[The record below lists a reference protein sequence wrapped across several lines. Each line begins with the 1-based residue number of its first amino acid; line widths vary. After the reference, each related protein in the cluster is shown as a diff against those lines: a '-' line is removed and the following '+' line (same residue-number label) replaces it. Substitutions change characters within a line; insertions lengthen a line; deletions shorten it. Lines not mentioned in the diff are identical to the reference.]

1 MKRYIAKSLS
11 LLLAGTALLAL
22 MLSSC
27 SQELNVP
34 GYEYVPEGEPAR
46 ISIDVT
52 VPAMSVQ
59 TRAVGNAGLDPDEER
74 ARAVNDLWIGIYN
87 VSSGVRTGQQTIFNQ
102 VVSGAHSSYGTITIN
117 NILTL
122 SGMSYI
128 VAVANV
134 STVKGISLSD
144 GSTGNLQDLL
154 AKADTWEKYKSIVRV
169 LDDPVIQRGSSL
181 VMSGVYHETPDNKEA
196 ETVVAELA
204 QSGTPPEVAIK
215 PGEANDLPGR
225 IHLRRLDSY
234 IRVNLIP
241 NSFINFTPKS
251 WQIVNVPAVSYV
263 HEQNGNGADRKPAS
277 QHLSEVTSVFE
288 EDTYFK
294 SERYVGGT
302 FRRDETGVN
311 WFFDF
316 YQMENKHQGL
326 EGTNSYD
333 DREREYK
340 TTDGKIDSNTG
351 WYESLVTNPDLTKAP
366 ATTYVEDDANLANN
380 NASYMIITG
389 DLDYWIDGNNNPV
402 ASTTSDAIHRIAE
415 ATWTVHLGYCEG
427 GDDESVK
434 AKDFNCRRNTKYT
447 YNIHID
453 GVDNIRVEAQKDGGE
468 PQPGAEGIVNDIITD
483 VYSLDAHY
491 GVFNIQLTDN
501 QRENF
506 TWRIQAWFGGEPID
520 MIYGPAIENQNV
532 GNMINLNDNK
542 EMYEALPQ
550 NQFYNWIQIRPTSGP
565 DVIAH
570 YPGDIRLIGR
580 EIPYKDLNSSTDGL
594 YPTDKIKDDVDGV
607 WYLEDLRDLKGHP
620 HPYDSAEGKE
630 YPRWYTVFIDEYVWE
645 YPIDWKK
652 PSLTGRDDSESYMYN
667 GEPVSKE
674 KGIMDPTKWGMFVGE
689 PNRRLWITSND
700 MYISKDRESVYNNA
714 IYFVDQESVQTY
726 YSEEASYGI
735 GIESTNESY
744 FDVDNPGNNESWTFT
759 PYHGGS
765 YNQVDGMINQFW
777 YVQTYGNANIN
788 VRLKWDDIYKTESG
802 KNRGEITYTFRKG
815 HSHVR
820 KTHSVMTYYI
830 RDHRNEIMN
839 ACLSRNRD
847 LNNDGLIGSN
857 EIRWYLPT
865 EKTYTRII
873 LGAPSLRSPLFNINE
888 YLPQDIVGG
897 TGTPFSHYA
906 SSNNQ
911 QIWAE
916 ELAAT
921 GPLYLSGGNKS
932 GNLRCIRN
940 IGQPTNWTPDNDNSA
955 YTSVDLAYEHN
966 NTDRTITMKYY
977 DNTTLRQTYYGPGEF
992 IRSHVVGMIDSYAYP
1007 KFKYAKADCTR
1018 GTNGNIDESQLI
1030 ANLNGGN
1037 VRMAT
1042 DLITFYDNAGQQIL
1056 DNANTV
1062 GGVSNMI
1069 RRLVSIDYWSVIVNS
1084 NDICRA
1090 YYEESNKSDLGTWRI
1105 PNITELGILKLLTT
1119 QNEQLIN
1126 PGRNYISCSQEYFE
1140 NGDKVHRYMVTWGE
1154 TIGARYPCR
1163 NFYLRCVKDVR

>member
-27 SQELNVP
+27 SQELDVP

-46 ISIDVT
+46 ISVDVT

-59 TRAVGNAGLDPDEER
+59 TRAVGNAGLDPDEDR

-102 VVSGAHSSYGTITIN
+102 VVQDEHKPYGTITIN

-181 VMSGVYHETPDNKEA
+181 VMSGVYQETPDNKEA

-204 QSGTPPEVAIK
+204 KSGTPPEVAIK
-215 PGEANDLPGR
+215 PGQATTNKLSGR

-241 NSFINFTPKS
+241 HELINFTPKS

-277 QHLSEVTSVFE
+277 QHLSKVASVFKG
-288 EDTYFK
+288 DTYFK

-302 FRRDETGVN
+302 FRRDESGVN

-326 EGTNSYD
+326 EGTNNYD

-340 TTDGKIDSNTG
+340 TTDGKTDSNTG
-351 WYESLVTNPDLTKAP
+351 WYKSLVTNPDLAKAP
-366 ATTYVEDDANLANN
+366 TTTYVEDDANLANN
-380 NASYMIITG
+380 NASYMVITG
-389 DLDYWIDGNNNPV
+389 DLDYWINENNEPV
-402 ASTTSDAIHRIAE
+402 APTTSDAIHRIAE

-427 GDDESVK
+427 GYDESVK

-453 GVDNIRVEAQKDGGE
+453 GVDNIRVEAQKDDGE

-501 QRENF
+501 QRRNF

-520 MIYGPAIENQNV
+520 MICGPENSTMENV
-532 GNMINLNDNK
+532 GNMINLNARKD
-542 EMYEALPQ
+542 MYEALPQ

-580 EIPYKDLNSSTDGL
+580 EIPYVDQNNVNGL
-594 YPTDKIKDDVDGV
+594 YPTGGIKKGKEGV
-607 WYLEDLRDLKGHP
+607 WYLEDLRDVEGHP
-620 HPYDSAEGKE
+620 HPYDSTEGDE
-630 YPRWYTVFIDEYVWE
+630 YYRWYTVFIDEYVWE
-645 YPIDWKK
+645 YPIKWDE
-652 PSLTGRDDSESYMYN
+652 PSLTGWNNNAYYMYN
-667 GEPVSKE
+667 GKSVPKE
-674 KGIMDPTKWGMFVGE
+674 VGIMDPTDWGKFVGE
-689 PNRRLWITSND
+689 PNRRLWITSNN

-735 GIESTNESY
+735 GVESTNESY
-744 FDVDNPGNNESWTFT
+744 LQVADLNVAAGFTWKFTEYNNGTYD
-759 PYHGGS
+759 P
-765 YNQVDGMINQFW
+765 VDGLLNQFRYAQRYENTTSDSRLRW
-777 YVQTYGNANIN
+777 DAIYETHYDRDINGTTY
-788 VRLKWDDIYKTESG
+788 RL
-802 KNRGEITYTFRKG
+802 RKG
-815 HSHVR
+815 AKHIGNVHYDGI
-820 KTHSVMTYYI
+820 TYYI
-830 RDHRNEIMN
+830 RNHENEYMS

-847 LNNDGLIGSN
+847 LNNDGSIGSN

-873 LGAPSLRSPLFNINE
+873 LGAPSLRSPLFELNS
-888 YLPQDIVGG
+888 YAPADIRGG
-897 TGTPFSHYA
+897 EGKTYSHYA
-906 SSNNQ
+906 ASNNRK
-911 QIWAE
+911 IWAE

-921 GPLYLSGGNKS
+921 GALFGSGLNA

-940 IGQPTNWTPDNDNSA
+940 IGQPTNWTPGNRE
-955 YTSVDLAYEHN
+955 YESVDLAYEHDA
-966 NTDRTITMKYY
+966 TERTITMRYY

-992 IRSHVVGMIDSYAYP
+992 IRPHTIGSINSYAYP
-1007 KFKYAKADCTR
+1007 KFKYAKNYCIP
-1018 GTNGNIDESQLI
+1018 GTNLVSGSVDQSTLTIS
-1030 ANLNGGN
+1030 
-1037 VRMAT
+1037 
-1042 DLITFYDNAGQQIL
+1042 NAGAITTAHTGKVYQ
-1056 DNANTV
+1056 
-1062 GGVSNMI
+1062 
-1069 RRLVSIDYWSVIVNS
+1069 SIDDWAYSLNING
-1084 NDICRA
+1084 ICRA
-1090 YYEESNKSDLGTWRI
+1090 YYEDGNGDGVGTWRV
-1105 PNITELGILKLLTT
+1105 PNITELGILRLLDILD
-1119 QNEQLIN
+1119 NSSYL
-1126 PGRNYISCSQEYFE
+1126 SSSQEYFDHH
-1140 NGDKVHRYMVTWGE
+1140 NDNLTDHRYMITRGE
-1154 TIGARYPCR
+1154 DIGARYPGDTGSLGTIR
-1163 NFYLRCVKDVR
+1163 LRCVKDVR